1 MANYSAIKITND
13 ATVAVAT
20 RSPSTGT
27 IEITQMSA
35 TNHDFTHVFIDAD
48 TDTIRGVTSSGTEIT
63 YQSHAAD
70 SDGSHLNIA
79 FVS

>member
-13 ATVAVAT
+13 QTVAVAT
-20 RSPSTGT
+20 KSPSSGVT
-27 IEITQMSA
+27 EITQMSA
-35 TNHDFTHVFIDAD
+35 TNHDFISVSIDD
-48 TDTIRGVTSSGTEIT
+48 TTDTITGVTAAGTTIT